1 MVINKSKVIIRPEKP
16 SEHEEVNK
24 LIFEAFT
31 EQHNIEI
38 GRFMMEHFI
47 EERKK
52 ETFIPELSL
61 VAVLENGIIVEE
73 VALHET
79 DIITDNG
86 RITQL
91 VLSQSAVLPEYRM
104 QGIMRMLVERVL
116 NKAKGMGYG
125 AVFLGGDPKLY
136 ARFGFET
143 SSTFGIYHKDR
154 EKWGDEGYMV
164 CILKSGALDGVT
176 GTTYYYGG

>member
-16 SEHEEVNK
+16 SEYEEVNK

-31 EQHNIEI
+31 EQHNVEI

-52 ETFIPELSL
+52 DTFIPELSI
-61 VAVLENGIIVEE
+61 VAVLENGIIVGE

-104 QGIMRMLVERVL
+104 QGIMRTLVENVL

-125 AVFLGGDPKLY
+125 AVFLGGNPNLY
-136 ARFGFET
+136 GRFGFEP
-143 SSTFGIYHKDR
+143 SSSYGIYHENRK
-154 EKWGDEGYMV
+154 KWGDEGFMV
-164 CILKSGALDGVT
+164 CILKAGVLDGVT